1 VTDRAAVAE
10 PCGDAG
16 MSDAIPSRAASRGFA
31 DPWSMGW
38 YCTGCGPM
46 GSTKDK
52 RPMRVPDRTVRDGR
66 YVFTCP
72 VHGEIP
78 VRWPNG

>member
-1 VTDRAAVAE
+1 VTENRPTKQIAAD
-10 PCGDAG
+10 PP
-16 MSDAIPSRAASRGFA
+16 STSSRAASRGFA